1 MVRVLIISLCVVLD
15 IWLLHQIWVA
25 EKNKRKTNE
34 KLLWTIT
41 TLLFHVAA
49 VAVYIFL
56 DTTGSDEKKE
66 DDNSLNE

>member
-1 MVRVLIISLCVVLD
+1 MVRVLIITLCVVLD

-56 DTTGSDEKKE
+56 DTTGTE
-66 DDNSLNE
+66 DKDDKSLNE